1 MNETIYF
8 QNGEMQVK
16 YAVVNNGE
24 IKAVGIFKDHIGYRW
39 EAVANFKLN
48 LSSDYLFS
56 LQTTELC
63 RIASTLANR
72 GEAELKL
79 GKGV

>member
-24 IKAVGIFKDHIGYRW
+24 IKAVGIFKDYIGYRW
-39 EAVANFKLN
+39 KAVANFKLN

-56 LQTTELC
+56 LPTIELC
-63 RIASTLANR
+63 RLASTLANR